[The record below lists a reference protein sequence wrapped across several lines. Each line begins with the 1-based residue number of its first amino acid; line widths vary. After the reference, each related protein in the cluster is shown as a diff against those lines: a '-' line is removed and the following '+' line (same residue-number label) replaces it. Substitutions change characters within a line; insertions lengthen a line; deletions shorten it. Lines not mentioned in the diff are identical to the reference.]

1 MVCVLLKDSGGCEVK
16 DTNLPP
22 PLRKLCISPLVFF
35 FSLCFRSPEDDPQR
49 LACLDIGGPSVSPSH
64 THAVIHTLPSVS
76 HNVYITLAQPTAGNR
91 QQEKTQL
98 TASLC
103 TSIYSTEKKNAAG
116 TDSLTPSWNF
126 PILDVTD
133 KNEHHKNDTYSR
145 HLYSCIT

>member
-1 MVCVLLKDSGGCEVK
+1 MVCVLLKDSGEGHESAA
-16 DTNLPP
+16 TIAETLHFSSRLFLLALLPQP
-22 PLRKLCISPLVFF
+22 RGRPSETCLPRHRRSICV
-35 FSLCFRSPEDDPQR
+35 SLT
-49 LACLDIGGPSVSPSH
+49 H

-76 HNVYITLAQPTAGNR
+76 HNVYITFAQPTAGNR
-91 QQEKTQL
+91 QQENTQL

-133 KNEHHKNDTYSR
+133 KNEHHKNDTYSG